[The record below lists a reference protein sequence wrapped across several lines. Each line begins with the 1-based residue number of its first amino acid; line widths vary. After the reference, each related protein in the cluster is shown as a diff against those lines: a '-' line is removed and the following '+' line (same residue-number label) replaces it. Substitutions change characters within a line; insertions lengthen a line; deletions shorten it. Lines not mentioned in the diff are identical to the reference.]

1 MLRDAIAGIKGLKIG
16 FVYGSLA
23 RGEEGA
29 GSDVDLMI
37 LGDVS
42 SMDLSPR
49 LQTVEAAVG
58 RQVNPT
64 VFSVD
69 EFAKKAVEKNHFL
82 RTVLRNQKIM

>member
-1 MLRDAIAGIKGLKIG
+1 
-16 FVYGSLA
+16 
-23 RGEEGA
+23 
-29 GSDVDLMI
+29 MI

-49 LQTVEAAVG
+49 LRAVEAAVG

-69 EFAKKAVEKNHFL
+69 EFAKKAAEKNHFL
-82 RTVLRNQKIM
+82 RTVLRNKKIMLVGTEDELDEIARGSEDSHAPAEQAGTR